1 MRLVGGV
8 EGTIIYSLV
17 AARGSR
23 YSWLRLHGLL
33 ITAASL
39 VAEPGLQACGLSSW
53 DTGLVRRAPGEKKPD
68 LGCRKPVRATGAPS
82 ARDCAGHGASG
93 LDGQHLLLLGSLWGT
108 HNAEL
113 FPTVQAQEPLKHR
126 SLCTT
131 QPQVTGNPGRR
142 CVHQRQCLWVPGAR
156 PGSRTQQLCRLP
168 AAYKQEMSGNL
179 VVPLRC
185 LLWPSPL

>member
-1 MRLVGGV
+1 ML
-8 EGTIIYSLV
+8 
-17 AARGSR
+17 
-23 YSWLRLHGLL
+23 
-33 ITAASL
+33 
-39 VAEPGLQACGLSSW
+39 C
-53 DTGLVRRAPGEKKPD
+53 APGEKKPD

-168 AAYKQEMSGNL
+168 AAYKQEMSGVKGALPGISVQNPGQQADDLVCFQVFRREVLHARAQGL
-179 VVPLRC
+179 VVGVQQAPEDLVVRREALRQQV
-185 LLWPSPL
+185 LGDDEVV